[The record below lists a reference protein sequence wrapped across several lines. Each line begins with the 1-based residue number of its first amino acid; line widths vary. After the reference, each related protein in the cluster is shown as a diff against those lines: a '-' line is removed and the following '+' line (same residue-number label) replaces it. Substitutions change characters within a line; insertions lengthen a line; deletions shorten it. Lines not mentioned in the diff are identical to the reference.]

1 MSGCDGGNMTTK
13 CKAKLMFEVFPPK
26 TEAGLDKLCGELD
39 KLIELKPDCISVT
52 HGANGSNVGRQME
65 VLRYIKQHGCACM
78 ANVTCIDKTR
88 EDISRFVAECEEIG
102 VDRIFCVRGD
112 LPKGYKDAGG
122 DFAHASDLIVFVHS
136 LTDIPIGA
144 ACYPEGHIEDTAYMI
159 DSVLK
164 NIKRTAGASFF
175 VSQMCYHPFIM
186 GQDMYDDIFVG
197 IMPVLDRERVTEMAL
212 KNGVSIP
219 KGLARIMGRYWDDPD
234 GFRKAGKEYTVKIAN
249 WLIGNGSDKFQIF
262 TMNRA
267 DDVIEIV
274 KGAGLR

>member
-1 MSGCDGGNMTTK
+1 MKMF
-13 CKAKLMFEVFPPK
+13 FEVYPPK
-26 TEAGLDKLCGELD
+26 TEEGLPKLYAELD
-39 KLIELKPDCISVT
+39 KLIALNPDCISVT

-65 VLRYIKQHGCACM
+65 VLRYIKQHGCSCM

-88 EDISRFVAECEEIG
+88 EDIRRFVAECEEIG

-144 ACYPEGHIEDTAYMI
+144 ACYPEGRIEDPAYMI
-159 DSVLK
+159 DPILK
-164 NIKRTAGASFF
+164 DIKRTSGASFF
-175 VSQMCYHPFIM
+175 VSQMCYHRFIM
-186 GQDMYDDIFVG
+186 GQNMYDDIFVG

-219 KGLARIMGRYWDDPD
+219 KWLARIMGRYWDDPEA
-234 GFRKAGKEYTVKIAN
+234 FKEAGKEFTVELLRA
-249 WLIGNGSDKFQIF
+249 LMCNGVDRFQIF

-274 KGAGLR
+274 KGAGMR